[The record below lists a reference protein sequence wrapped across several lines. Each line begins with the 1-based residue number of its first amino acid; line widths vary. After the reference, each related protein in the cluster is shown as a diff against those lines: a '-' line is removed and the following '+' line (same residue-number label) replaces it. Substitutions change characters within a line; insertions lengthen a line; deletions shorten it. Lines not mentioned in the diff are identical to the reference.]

1 MLFDIETVSDLLSPL
16 RLNVGFIVAQSAG
29 FSREFPLEA
38 PRVLLP
44 PDLALTDLSGTAL
57 ITRTNQGILL
67 QIDLRAALELECVR
81 CLNPVIQPLHTHFT
95 ELYAFSRR
103 YMTEAGLMMPE
114 TGIIDLTP
122 VLREYMLLEI
132 PMSPLC
138 RPDCKGL
145 CPVCGAN
152 QNETTCQ
159 HEDEPGDPRLA
170 ALKDLLD
177 H

>member
-1 MLFDIETVSDLLSPL
+1 LTKNTVPDPLSPL

-29 FSREFPLEA
+29 YSREFA
-38 PRVLLP
+38 FDVPRILLP
-44 PDLALTDLSGTAL
+44 PDLELTDLTGTTL
-57 ITRTNQGILL
+57 ITRTPQGILI
-67 QIDLRAALELECVR
+67 QADLHAALILECVR
-81 CLNPVIQPLHTHFT
+81 CLSPVYQVLHSHFT

-132 PMSPLC
+132 PISPLC

-145 CPVCGAN
+145 CPVCGN
-152 QNETTCQ
+152 NLNESTCQ
-159 HEDEPGDPRLA
+159 HNDDSGDQRLA

-177 H
+177 Q

>member
-1 MLFDIETVSDLLSPL
+1 LLFDIKTVSDPLSPL

-29 FSREFPLEA
+29 FSREFSLEV
-38 PRVLLP
+38 PRVVLP
-44 PDLALTDLSGTAL
+44 PDLTLTGLTGSAL
-57 ITRTNQGILL
+57 ITRTNQGLL
-67 QIDLRAALELECVR
+67 IQVNLRAALELECGR
-81 CLNPVIQPLHTHFT
+81 CLTPVIQPLHAHFT

-103 YMTEAGLMMPE
+103 YMTESGLTMPE

-145 CPVCGAN
+145 CPVCGNN
-152 QNETTCQ
+152 QNEVTCQ
-159 HEDEPGDPRLA
+159 HDEEPGDPRLA
-170 ALKDLLD
+170 ALKDLLAR
-177 H
+177 

>member
-1 MLFDIETVSDLLSPL
+1 MPDPLSPL

-29 FSREFPLEA
+29 FSREFPIEV
-38 PRVLLP
+38 PRIVLP
-44 PDLALTDLSGTAL
+44 PDLTLNRLVGSVL
-57 ITRTNQGILL
+57 ISRTNQGILI
-67 QIDLRAALELECVR
+67 QVDLRAALELECVR
-81 CLNPVIQPLHTHFT
+81 CLNPVRQRLHTHFT

-103 YMTEAGLMMPE
+103 FMTEAGLIMPE

-122 VLREYMLLEI
+122 VLREYMLLEV
-132 PMSPLC
+132 PYSPLC

-145 CPVCGAN
+145 CPQCGN
-152 QNETTCQ
+152 NLNETTCQ

-177 H
+177 R

>member
-1 MLFDIETVSDLLSPL
+1 MLFDILTVSDPLSPL
-16 RLNVGFIVAQSAG
+16 RLNVGFIVAQSVG
-29 FSREFPLEA
+29 YSREFPLEV
-38 PRVLLP
+38 PRIVFP
-44 PDLALTDLSGTAL
+44 PDLTLTDLTGSAL

-67 QIDLRAALELECVR
+67 QVDVHAALELECVR
-81 CLNPVIQPLHTHFT
+81 CLNPVIQPLHTNFT

-103 YMTEAGLMMPE
+103 YMTESNLMMPE

-122 VLREYMLLEI
+122 ILSEYMLLEV

-177 H
+177 Q